1 MKAKTF
7 RISNELC
14 TDTIHVF
21 HLKSNTLFDVI
32 AKNVRFRIKTNRFG
46 LAYYCLDANKVKIT
60 HEKNWRKTYYKLCI
74 ITNNCFQASSYSFN
88 AFMQKKIKDF
98 FLSEIKSAVTVM
110 RTADIIN
117 ADQSITASK
126 SPVNTLA
133 KVNSKKKVGKM
144 RFRSFVS
151 AIALEF
157 VKTMSRFNDL
167 LNNRE
172 FSYKE
177 FLTIYSKKF
186 NEIYSLLT

>member
-1 MKAKTF
+1 MKKMKIL
-7 RISNELC
+7 RINFELR
-14 TDTIHVF
+14 TDTRYVF
-21 HLKSNTLFDVI
+21 NLNNRYSNIQVI
-32 AKNVRFRIKTNRFG
+32 AKNVSFRIRTNQFG
-46 LAYYCLDANKVKIT
+46 LAMHCFDESKVKIS
-60 HEKNWRKTYYKLCI
+60 HEKNWRKTYSAYRI
-74 ITNNCFQASSYSFN
+74 ISNDCKCVSINVFDNITQERIKSFLHLNIKKANANRTSAIVSTNN
-88 AFMQKKIKDF
+88 
-98 FLSEIKSAVTVM
+98 
-110 RTADIIN
+110 
-117 ADQSITASK
+117 SK

-133 KVNSKKKVGKM
+133 KVSSKKKVGKM

-157 VKTMSRFNDL
+157 VKTKSRFNDL